1 MRLVGKTAIVTGGSR
16 NIGQSIARRLAA
28 EGAQIVLC
36 GRNPEAVEAAAAQL
50 RNEGKSALGVVC
62 DVASSE
68 DVDRMVDEAVNAYGS
83 VDILVN
89 NAGITRDA
97 LLLRMKEADW
107 DLVIETNLKGMY
119 RCTKAVL
126 KGMLKQRS
134 GRIINIAS
142 VSGLVGNEGQTNY
155 SASKAG
161 MIGFTR
167 SLAREVAGRGI
178 TVNAVAPGFI
188 ETDMTDVLSE
198 DLRRTIV
205 ERVPMGRMGRA
216 DEVAAAVAFLASDD
230 ASYLTGHTLVV
241 DGGLTA

>member
-126 KGMLKQRS
+126 RGMLKQRWAGS
-134 GRIINIAS
+134 STSPRFQAW
-142 VSGLVGNEGQTNY
+142 
-155 SASKAG
+155 SATKG
-161 MIGFTR
+161 
-167 SLAREVAGRGI
+167 
-178 TVNAVAPGFI
+178 
-188 ETDMTDVLSE
+188 
-198 DLRRTIV
+198 RRTTPPPRR
-205 ERVPMGRMGRA
+205 E
-216 DEVAAAVAFLASDD
+216 
-230 ASYLTGHTLVV
+230 
-241 DGGLTA
+241 